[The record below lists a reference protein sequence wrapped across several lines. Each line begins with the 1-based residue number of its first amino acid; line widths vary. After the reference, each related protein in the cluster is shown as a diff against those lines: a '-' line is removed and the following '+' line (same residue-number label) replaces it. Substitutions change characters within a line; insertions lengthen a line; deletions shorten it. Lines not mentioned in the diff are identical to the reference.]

1 MAIYNRL
8 TSETALIDRLKSLES
23 RVQTV
28 ETQGTG
34 TISFVDETDGVQTII
49 GTLPDGSTG
58 LEQFVGDTTPPPVAT
73 VPTVSAQPGSF
84 IVSWD
89 GLFVA
94 GADKPRDF
102 VHVNVIGHK
111 MNGTATVLSAP
122 VGVIRLATESVIVGL
137 DVAASGES
145 WQFSLESQ
153 DYAGNKAV
161 GSTRTPS
168 YVMKDAISSV
178 DAAWNTVKSDI
189 SAAQTS
195 ANNAQTSANNAQ
207 ASADSAAADAATAA
221 GIANSK
227 GKVLTQTT
235 APGVDDQNSNTL
247 WIDTTN
253 GANTPKRWDGTAWVA
268 VTDKAAIDAANAAA
282 TAQTRADQA
291 YNEAVSAA
299 TAAGNA
305 QTTADGK
312 NRVWYQTTAPAGT
325 AHKTGDTWFDTDD
338 GNKIYLWTGSAWTVF
353 QDAAIAT
360 AQNTAN
366 SAQTAA
372 NGKNTNYYQ
381 TNQPTGGTYKT
392 GDTWFDTDDNYKM
405 YSWSGTAWQLVQD
418 SNTALTTANSK
429 IKTFIQGTAP
439 TATTTGDLW
448 IDTANG
454 NQIKRWSGSAWVD
467 ARDTTIAT
475 AQTTAN
481 DALTSANGKN
491 RIFYQTA
498 APTGTFIVGDTW
510 FDTDDGNKI
519 YVWNGT
525 AWTASQDAGIA
536 AAQNT
541 ANSKTKTFIQAT
553 APTATTVGDIWIDT
567 ANGNVIKTWE
577 GSSWVNRADAAIATA
592 QSTANS
598 AQTAAN
604 GKNKIY
610 YQTAMPTGGTYIVG
624 DTWFDTDDGNK
635 VYVYNGTTF
644 AVAQDTS
651 IATAQSTANTANST
665 ANTAL
670 STANSKIKTYLQPNQ
685 PGTTENTT
693 GDIWFDTDDGNKVYV
708 WNGSAWTV
716 AQDTAI
722 AAAQT
727 SANGK
732 NKNYYQTTQPSGG
745 TYLTGDL
752 WFDTDD
758 NYKMYTYN
766 GSAWVVTQD
775 SAGAI
780 VSAEKYSQSRGM
792 DLVTNGNG
800 QLLSN
805 KNFSPFTYDQTDTPT
820 GAVGVFDY
828 PIGASLMLS
837 DELMRVDPAKS
848 YQLRVTAKQKTAG
861 VITAAY
867 TGLAP
872 YDPLGLAI
880 SPTFYMEQANTRTT
894 LAAALN
900 PGATTI
906 TLTSAANW
914 NNAGGASATHLR
926 SMIVWNYVDGAG
938 KLWAPGTYS
947 RNYYGDLWNEG
958 SISGNVI
965 TLKAP
970 WAGPAIPAGTT
981 VGNGSSGGTYM
992 YVAMSNTIVPGTW
1005 TSYSGTVAGVH
1016 TDLTVSATTKFPIPT
1031 ASVKLVFLGNRVSG
1045 SNPTTGS
1052 KHSFGNISFSEV
1064 SAANLEAGGIT
1075 ETLIGPNA
1083 VSTTKISDAAITNAK
1098 IADLAVTDAK
1108 ISTLNAGKITAGV
1121 LDAARIGA
1129 DTITSA
1135 HIAANAITADELA
1148 ANSITAAKG
1157 QISDAAITTAKIADA
1172 QITNAKIAD
1181 LAVTN
1186 AKIVDGTIQNA
1197 KIGNLDAAKITSG
1210 TIDANRIGANS
1221 ITANKLLVGDFTNL
1235 ASDGNFVDLSKASW
1249 TGSGTVVT
1257 ETNAPNKLKIV
1268 TAASGNNDQPNVN
1281 SFQVTAG
1288 EQIYG
1293 EVWVYG
1299 EPTNVGGGGPNLHL
1313 AVALNNG
1320 TTTWPQFGSTTRT
1333 AVSGQWVKISGSVT
1347 IPANA
1352 KSAKVEPA
1360 VGYSA
1365 DAVGNIYYFREVSVR
1380 RKATGSLIVDGAIQ
1394 AGSAIIGNG
1403 AIGTAQIANLA
1414 VDTAQIKDGAV
1425 TNLKV
1430 SNLDAAKITTGTLDA
1445 NRIGADTI
1453 TSLHI
1458 ASGTITAT
1466 EMVAGTITAASGII
1480 ADAAIT
1486 TAKIADL
1493 AVTDAKISTLN
1504 AGKITAG
1511 TLDAAR
1517 IGANT
1522 ITTSHLSSGNI
1533 DASVLTAGTITA
1545 PKIAS
1550 KTITSDKLVIT
1561 STDNLVVE
1569 ADFSNNGSSWGVL
1582 NSNKLISPTAGRGSL
1597 PALRVTGT
1605 TAMQTITNLVNKV
1618 TVGSEDRFRGSM
1630 YIKSSAAAA
1639 SGTVKLRMNAYTT
1652 ATSSTPV
1659 TIAQSPSLTAGTWT
1673 LMEGYSPALPVN
1685 TIAVEFFIEATNAAT
1700 DTTLDIDYVAVT
1712 RAADGKLI
1720 VDGAIDGKTI
1730 TGATIIGGEVR
1741 TTEQAG
1747 SIAAR
1752 MGPTSVYDPFGGT
1765 VKAGIGFS
1773 VAGNT
1778 QDPAGMYSPTGT
1790 DLTLT
1795 QGGTPNSG
1803 SLAYMEIGNN
1813 KTKTYAWD
1821 TATIVGHNGISLE
1834 PQLGAV
1840 NVAGNLSVT
1849 GTLNGVNLSSTTS
1862 TAITYS
1868 NGWTDFGAGY
1878 GTLRVKE
1885 IMPGVVLLQGMP
1897 KPGTKSDGVVIGTI
1911 PTAFRPAL
1919 IQNLATNV
1927 RTTLSPAND
1936 SALIQVNTNG
1946 NLHLFSN
1953 SIASV
1958 VYVTIS
1964 VIYFLN

>member
-8 TSETALIDRLKSLES
+8 TSETALIDKLKALEN

-28 ETQGTG
+28 ETRGTG
-34 TISFVDETDGVQTII
+34 TISFVDDSTGVETII

-73 VPTVSAQPGSF
+73 TPIVSAQPGNF
-84 IVSWD
+84 VVSWD

-94 GADKPRDF
+94 GAEKPRDF

-111 MNGTATVLSAP
+111 MNGAATVLSTP
-122 VGVIRLATESVIVGL
+122 VGVLRLPTESVLVTL
-137 DVAASGES
+137 DVAAAGES
-145 WQFSLESQ
+145 WQFSLESE
-153 DYAGNKAV
+153 DYNGNKAV
-161 GSTRTPS
+161 GSARTVS
-168 YVMKDAISSV
+168 YTMKDAVSTV
-178 DAAWNTVKSDI
+178 DAAWNNLNADV
-189 SAAQTS
+189 SAAQTA
-195 ANNAQTSANNAQ
+195 ANNAQISADNAQ
-207 ASADSAAADAATAA
+207 ASADSAAT
-221 GIANSK
+221 IANSK
-227 GKVLTQTT
+227 GKVLTQATVP
-235 APGVDDQNSNTL
+235 AAADQNSTTL

-268 VTDKAAIDAANAAA
+268 VTDKVAIDAANAAA

-312 NRVWYQTTAPAGT
+312 NRVWYQTSAPAGT
-325 AHKTGDTWFDTDD
+325 GHKTGDTWFDTDD
-338 GNKIYLWTGSAWTVF
+338 GNKIYLWTGTAWTVF

-360 AQNTAN
+360 AQNTAD
-366 SAQTAA
+366 SALTSA

-381 TNQPTGGTYKT
+381 TAAPTGGTYKV
-392 GDTWFDTDDNYKM
+392 GDTWFDIDDNYKM

-439 TATTTGDLW
+439 TATATGDLW

-454 NQIKRWSGSAWVD
+454 NQIKRWDGSIWAD
-467 ARDTTIAT
+467 ARDTTIAAAQST
-475 AQTTAN
+475 A
-481 DALTSANGKN
+481 DSALTSANGKN

-519 YVWNGT
+519 YVWNGS

-536 AAQNT
+536 AAQ
-541 ANSKTKTFIQAT
+541 
-553 APTATTVGDIWIDT
+553 
-567 ANGNVIKTWE
+567 
-577 GSSWVNRADAAIATA
+577 
-592 QSTANS
+592 
-598 AQTAAN
+598 
-604 GKNKIY
+604 
-610 YQTAMPTGGTYIVG
+610 
-624 DTWFDTDDGNK
+624 
-635 VYVYNGTTF
+635 
-644 AVAQDTS
+644 
-651 IATAQSTANTANST
+651 STANTANST
-665 ANTAL
+665 ANSAL
-670 STANSKIKTYLQPNQ
+670 STANSKIKTYFQPNQ
-685 PGTTENTT
+685 PGTTGNTT

-708 WNGSAWTV
+708 WNGTAWTV
-716 AQDTAI
+716 AQDAAI

-828 PIGASLMLS
+828 PLGDGSKLN

-848 YQLRVTAKQKTAG
+848 YRFRVAAKQKAAG

-867 TGLAP
+867 TGFAP
-872 YDPLGLAI
+872 YDPMGLLI
-880 SPTFYMEQANTRTT
+880 MPYHYMEQANTRTT

-900 PGATTI
+900 PGDTTI
-906 TLTSAANW
+906 TLASGANW
-914 NNAGGASATHLR
+914 NNAGGTGTHLR
-926 SMIVWNYVDGAG
+926 SMIVWNYVDAAG
-938 KLWAPGTYS
+938 KAWAPGTYS
-947 RNYYGDLWNEG
+947 RNWYNDLWADG
-958 SISGNVI
+958 GISGNTI
-965 TLKAP
+965 TLRTA
-970 WAGPAIPAGTT
+970 WAGPAIPSGTV
-981 VGNGSSGGTYM
+981 VGNGSSGGNYM
-992 YVAMSNTIVPGTW
+992 YVGIVNTTLPETW
-1005 TSYSGTVAGVH
+1005 TNYSGTVGGVH
-1016 TDLTVSATTKFPIPT
+1016 TNLTLPATTQFPIPT
-1031 ASVKLVFLGNRVSG
+1031 ASVKIIFLGNRVVG
-1045 SNPTTGS
+1045 TNPTTGS
-1052 KHSFGNISFSEV
+1052 LHSFGNISFSEV
-1064 SAANLEAGGIT
+1064 SAANLEVGGIT
-1075 ETLIGPNA
+1075 DTLIASNA
-1083 VSTTKISDAAITNAK
+1083 VTTAK
-1098 IADLAVTDAK
+1098 IADLAITDAK
-1108 ISTLNAGKITAGV
+1108 IATATISSAKISSLDAGKITTGT
-1121 LDAARIGA
+1121 LDANRIGA
-1129 DTITSA
+1129 NTLTA
-1135 HIAANAITADELA
+1135 THIAANAITSDELA

-1181 LAVTN
+1181 LSVTN

-1197 KIGNLDAAKITSG
+1197 KIGDLDAAKITSG
-1210 TIDANRIGANS
+1210 IIDANRIGANS
-1221 ITANKLLVGDFTNL
+1221 ITANKILVGDFTNL
-1235 ASDGNFVDLSKASW
+1235 ASDGNFTDTTKKSW
-1249 TGSGTVVT
+1249 AGSGTVVT
-1257 ETNAPNKLKIV
+1257 EANAPNKLKVV

-1281 SFQVTAG
+1281 GFQVTAG

-1299 EPTNVGGGGPNLHL
+1299 ETTNVGGGSANLHL
-1313 AVALNNG
+1313 AVTLNDG
-1320 TTTWPQFGSTTRT
+1320 TMTWPQFNSTTRA
-1333 AVSGQWVKISGSVT
+1333 AVSGQWIKLSGKVT
-1347 IPANA
+1347 IPSNA
-1352 KSAKVEPA
+1352 KTAKVEPA
-1360 VGYSA
+1360 VSFSS
-1365 DAVGNIYYFREVSVR
+1365 DAVGNTYYFREVSVR
-1380 RKATGSLIVDGAIQ
+1380 RMATGSLIVDGAIQ
-1394 AGSAIIGNG
+1394 AGSAIIADG
-1403 AIGTAQIANLA
+1403 AIGTAKIG
-1414 VDTAQIKDGAV
+1414 DAQ
-1425 TNLKV
+1425 
-1430 SNLDAAKITTGTLDA
+1430 
-1445 NRIGADTI
+1445 
-1453 TSLHI
+1453 
-1458 ASGTITAT
+1458 
-1466 EMVAGTITAASGII
+1466 
-1480 ADAAIT
+1480 IT
-1486 TAKIADL
+1486 TAKIANL
-1493 AVTDAKISTLN
+1493 AVTDAKIDTIS

-1511 TLDAAR
+1511 FLDAAR
-1517 IGANT
+1517 IAAGT
-1522 ITTSHLSSGNI
+1522 IGTSHLSAGNI
-1533 DASVLTAGTITA
+1533 DASVLTAGSISGS
-1545 PKIAS
+1545 KIAA
-1550 KTITSDKLVIT
+1550 KAITTDKLVIT
-1561 STDNLVVE
+1561 STDNLIVE
-1569 ADFSNNGSSWGVL
+1569 ANFGNNGSSWQLGP
-1582 NSNKLISPTAGRGSL
+1582 NKTINATAGRGSL
-1597 PALRVTGT
+1597 PAFRVTGSAVQET
-1605 TAMQTITNLVNKV
+1605 SLNLVNKV
-1618 TVGSEDRFRGSM
+1618 PVGTEDRFRCSM
-1630 YIKSSAAAA
+1630 WVNS
-1639 SGTVKLRMNAYTT
+1639 TVALAIDKVRLMVRCYTT
-1652 ATSSTPV
+1652 ATAYTDIIGV
-1659 TIAQSPSLTAGTWT
+1659 YNKVAFVANTWT
-1673 LMEGYSPALPVN
+1673 NLSDITPALPAGTV
-1685 TIAVEFFIEATNAAT
+1685 AVEFYLAVTNDVAAT
-1700 DTTLDIDYVAVT
+1700 ITDIDYVAVT
-1712 RAADGKLI
+1712 RAADGKLV

-1958 VYVTIS
+1958 VYATIS